1 MRYDGIQSAG
11 HKFDYNPT
19 KIDKKEDDPLGNA
32 VKFASN
38 AVNNIGNFLT
48 SGQGTLFQLRT
59 SDAVPT
65 ENIEWDDYDKNRA
78 ARTGYVRAM
87 INVYGFLK

>member
-1 MRYDGIQSAG
+1 MEIASENYDYRLIT
-11 HKFDYNPT
+11 NNT
-19 KIDKKEDDPLGNA
+19 NA
-32 VKFASN
+32 INCTGEEEKLNTYIS
-38 AVNNIGNFLT
+38 NNIGNFLT